1 MEEHKGDDKGDKMSV
16 GEMTL
21 HFCSKGGLYAGICLA
36 QGTDQVSTASSIQSL
51 ITRFGSLLKAP
62 TSTFC
67 EGFTVIRKRRDVLE
81 QLAGMCEECTFTFHY
96 GHVMHPLAVHINNGG
111 FIGEQAFAVTI
122 RDKDGN
128 ETTVPVAGAARLFPG
143 DAAAVRDGIVKSIP
157 KDAHAVEGE
166 AVVCI
171 FFAKDRDTK
180 LRTMR
185 QCVPGKPVTLGNY
198 AGNGHLVG
206 KDPTLA
212 EVASKL
218 QAVFNPKPGAMDADT
233 LEGAWVA
240 KMLATYLELCHW
252 IVGEGGLSPDKLG
265 WARLGDNTHDDLTAA
280 TLETVG
286 ELPDGTPSMPIAMFR
301 KDKKG
306 TLYRPKL
313 TEGQLKRLTTFEGLA
328 IGPLTLMRDGTLP
341 KPIGAVP
348 FLVVLDEKGVEKTV
362 AFYVWV
368 PPTMSLDDVNEY
380 LSLAVPTN
388 GGFSGL
394 GKARDIIQ
402 HLFDHGCLPEGVMA
416 EQGGRDF
423 PAIANGIARMRR
435 IVQNGAMAPCAAP

>member
-1 MEEHKGDDKGDKMSV
+1 MDEQKGNDSNMSV
-16 GEMTL
+16 GEMTR
-21 HFCSKGGLYAGICLA
+21 HFCGNGGLYAGICLA
-36 QGTDQVSTASSIQSL
+36 QGTPQEQVSTASSIQSL
-51 ITRFGSLLKAP
+51 ITRFGSLLKAK
-62 TSTFC
+62 TSKFP
-67 EGFTVIRKRRDVLE
+67 EGFTVIRKRRDQLE
-81 QLAGMCEECTFTFHY
+81 KLARMCKECTFTFHY
-96 GHVMHPLAVHINNGG
+96 GHVMDPLAVHINNGG

-180 LRTMR
+180 LRIMR
-185 QCVPGKPVTLGNY
+185 QYVSGKPVTLGNY

-206 KDPTLA
+206 NDPTLA
-212 EVASKL
+212 EVVSKL
-218 QAVFNPKPGAMDADT
+218 QAVFNPEPGAMDADT

-265 WARLGDNTHDDLTAA
+265 WARLGDNAHDDLTAA
-280 TLETVG
+280 TLETVR
-286 ELPDGTPSMPIAMFR
+286 ELPDGTPSMPIDMFR

-306 TLYRPKL
+306 SLYRPEQL

-328 IGPLTLMRDGTLP
+328 IGPLTLMCDGTLP
-341 KPIGAVP
+341 KPKGAYP
-348 FLVVLDEKGVEKTV
+348 FLVVLDKEGVEKTV

-402 HLFDHGCLPEGVMA
+402 HLFDHGDIPEGVTV
-416 EQGGRDF
+416 EQAVA
-423 PAIANGIARMRR
+423 AITNGIARMRR
-435 IVQNGAMAPCAAP
+435 VVQNGAMGQCAAL